1 MSRHRT
7 DNSPYIV
14 DFRSAR
20 NLPYDHRSVANA
32 DTRSAPN
39 KQGRACVFSLWRPVR
54 TASALDNW
62 QTPKYATR
70 RQRWRAHHHPNRT
83 SALTSLR
90 CQIRRCALA
99 TTIPWFYELIDRQ
112 LASETVAQ
120 AQRRLVRR
128 KLVNATVR
136 S

>member
-32 DTRSAPN
+32 DTRFAPN
-39 KQGRACVFSLWRPVR
+39 KQGRACVFSAWRPAW

-62 QTPKYATR
+62 QIRYSAPKMEGIIIRIAHR
-70 RQRWRAHHHPNRT
+70 R
-83 SALTSLR
+83 
-90 CQIRRCALA
+90 
-99 TTIPWFYELIDRQ
+99 
-112 LASETVAQ
+112 
-120 AQRRLVRR
+120 
-128 KLVNATVR
+128 
-136 S
+136 